1 MNRTR
6 TFDGSDWSLLGVIVS
21 LLFIGVV
28 TIYSVTSGEPEDR
41 FPTFAKQGIWI
52 GVGAL
57 AFVVVA
63 SMDYHKLAR
72 LSYILYGL
80 GLILLVIVMI
90 SGKTSRGAQRW
101 ISLGPMAIQPS

>member
-1 MNRTR
+1 MNQTR
-6 TFDGSDWSLLGVIVS
+6 ALDGIDWSLLGVIVS

-28 TIYSVTSGEPEDR
+28 TIYSVTSNGPESR
-41 FPTFAKQGIWI
+41 FPIFAKQGIWI

-63 SMDYHKLAR
+63 SVDYHKLAR

-80 GLILLVIVMI
+80 GLI
-90 SGKTSRGAQRW
+90 
-101 ISLGPMAIQPS
+101 